1 MNITNYQEIWQIDIG
16 GEIYEA
22 SFEIMAQWIYEG
34 SLLPQ
39 DKVRR
44 GNLRWIEAQ
53 KVPALL
59 QFFNGKEQGLP
70 PPVFSSTD
78 AISQN
83 TVEIQPTQNQL
94 TVSENPYQTNLFT
107 TPEPQNHQ
115 ATTVQQT
122 DNYRTNIVTP
132 PENYQSN
139 QISSQ
144 PSYTA
149 NFVDSAQTSQNPFEQ
164 FPPQNAPA
172 GNACV
177 MHPDAAVAFLCET
190 CGNGFCPAC
199 PKSYGGSVKICP
211 FCGAMCEPI
220 TKVQQKAVESVRYHT
235 AISKGFGFEDFF
247 NALAYPFKFR
257 VSLIAGAIMFMFF
270 QLGQSAAAMGM
281 SIFLMGAAICCWMLS
296 NMLTF
301 GILANTVENFSQG
314 KINLNFMPDFDDFS
328 LWDDVVHPF
337 FLSLGTYLVSF
348 GLLFIFIA
356 GLVYFT
362 WTTFNGNAPI
372 SMEKRIEMA
381 QKEQE
386 ERRDKV
392 AAEFKENHPELY
404 TETEEDKELEQ
415 LQKDLQF
422 QRKKE
427 IESVAGKTPEEEA
440 QDRQEMISN
449 FKQLGLPAV
458 GVAILL
464 MFWGLFYFPAAC
476 LVAGYTRSFWATLN
490 PAIGLETIKLLGWD
504 YLKILVML
512 FIISAAIYFLTI
524 LLGVIFYAFNMPSI
538 GNIPAKAVGS
548 LIGFYF
554 SVVFA
559 VILGFA
565 LYKNSEKLKL
575 FRN

>member
-1 MNITNYQEIWQIDIG
+1 
-16 GEIYEA
+16 
-22 SFEIMAQWIYEG
+22 
-34 SLLPQ
+34 
-39 DKVRR
+39 
-44 GNLRWIEAQ
+44 
-53 KVPALL
+53 
-59 QFFNGKEQGLP
+59 
-70 PPVFSSTD
+70 
-78 AISQN
+78 
-83 TVEIQPTQNQL
+83 
-94 TVSENPYQTNLFT
+94 
-107 TPEPQNHQ
+107 
-115 ATTVQQT
+115 
-122 DNYRTNIVTP
+122 
-132 PENYQSN
+132 
-139 QISSQ
+139 
-144 PSYTA
+144 
-149 NFVDSAQTSQNPFEQ
+149 
-164 FPPQNAPA
+164 
-172 GNACV
+172 
-177 MHPDAAVAFLCET
+177 
-190 CGNGFCPAC
+190 
-199 PKSYGGSVKICP
+199 
-211 FCGAMCEPI
+211 
-220 TKVQQKAVESVRYHT
+220 
-235 AISKGFGFEDFF
+235 
-247 NALAYPFKFR
+247 
-257 VSLIAGAIMFMFF
+257 MFF